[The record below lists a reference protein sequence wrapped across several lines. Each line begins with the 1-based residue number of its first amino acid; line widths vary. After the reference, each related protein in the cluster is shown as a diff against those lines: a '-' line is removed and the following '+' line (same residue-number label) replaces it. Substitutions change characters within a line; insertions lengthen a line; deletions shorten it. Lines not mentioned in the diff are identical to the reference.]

1 MGESDPGP
9 LTKAQRDIMEVVWAA
24 GEVTVTEVRDA
35 LAKKREL
42 ARNTVQ
48 TMMVRLDE
56 RGWLQHRERGRT
68 FIYSAARP
76 KIVSLGAKVSQM
88 VDPVPLQ
95 GDAFDQRGLH
105 LVGHKHALDEIFS
118 GDTCLLRHGQQGH
131 DAVSGMARV
140 QRKKAVVEIQL
151 AHRRCIRVG
160 SPGAIHSDI

>member
-1 MGESDPGP
+1 MAESDPGP

-56 RGWLQHRERGRT
+56 RGWLQHREQGRT

-88 VDPVPLQ
+88 VDRLFAGSPENLVNALIEY
-95 GDAFDQRGLH
+95 RGLS
-105 LVGHKHALDEIFS
+105 ADES
-118 GDTCLLRHGQQGH
+118 ER
-131 DAVSGMARV
+131 
-140 QRKKAVVEIQL
+140 
-151 AHRRCIRVG
+151 IREMIEQAEAKEACSKTRG
-160 SPGAIHSDI
+160 GKR